1 MNVAE
6 YLVNLLEKDNVEYIF
21 GHPGEQ
27 ILPFYNALSKSS
39 IKHILTRHEQG
50 AAHACDSY
58 ARSTG
63 KYGVCV
69 ATAGPGAMNL
79 VMGVAT
85 AFKDSVPMLVITGD
99 NDYNDYNDYNNFNN
113 YDDYND
119 DSNYDNFQ
127 SFPLNDIFENITVKT
142 FHPANAKEAVSNFKE
157 ALNILKYYP
166 KGPVYINLSK
176 DVALFD
182 ICDCDVD
189 NVDFDENIA
198 FNQSNID
205 NDINLAIEKIS
216 NAEKPLI
223 VAGNGIVWGQA
234 IELLNEFVSK
244 HRVPVTTTY
253 PARGV
258 LSEYDDLNLGMCGLR
273 ANAMSEYAYL
283 NSDCIIVLGARL
295 SERTIAKSPNFD
307 EFFDRIIHVNIDD
320 KCLKGGINL
329 CMDVKEFLNC
339 LLDSTINK
347 YEESV
352 INDKYDG
359 WIDEIYAH
367 DEDLIIDGI
376 EDIEAN
382 YNPLRA
388 PYAINKIMG
397 AFEGAYFLSD
407 AGTHTTWTTLLAKCD
422 RFAKLL
428 FSGGF
433 GPMGYGLPAAIGVAI
448 AHPDEKVV
456 VICGD
461 GDIQMVSQ
469 ELATIHEYD
478 LNIAIFVINNSQ
490 LGIIRQWQDTVYDFD
505 EHYQVDLINPDFVK
519 LAESYGIDS
528 FRASDKDSLL
538 LAIDGALKEG
548 PCLVDICVV
557 EENIPMPK

>member
-6 YLVNLLEKDNVEYIF
+6 YLVDLLEKDNVEYIF

-50 AAHACDSY
+50 ASHACDTY

-99 NDYNDYNDYNNFNN
+99 NNYNDYNGDYNNE
-113 YDDYND
+113 Y
-119 DSNYDNFQ
+119 SNYDNFQ
-127 SFPLNDIFENITVKT
+127 SFPLNNIFENITVKT
-142 FHPANAKEAVSNFKE
+142 FHPSNAKEAVSNFKE

-176 DVALFD
+176 DVSLFEIDEIDD
-182 ICDCDVD
+182 IDVGY
-189 NVDFDENIA
+189 VGFDENIV
-198 FNQSNID
+198 FNCDNID
-205 NDINLAIEKIS
+205 TDINLAIEKIS

-234 IELLNEFVSK
+234 IELFNEFVSK
-244 HRVPVTTTY
+244 NRVPVTTTY

-258 LSEYDDLNLGMCGLR
+258 ISEYDDLNLGMCGLR
-273 ANAMSEYAYL
+273 ANAVSEYAYL

-295 SERTIAKSPNFD
+295 SERTIAKSPND

-339 LLDSTINK
+339 LLCSTINC
-347 YEESV
+347 
-352 INDKYDG
+352 NKYDD

-376 EDIEAN
+376 DDIEEN
-382 YNPLRA
+382 YNPLK
-388 PYAINKIMG
+388 PQYAINKIMD

-422 RFAKLL
+422 KFAKLL

-433 GPMGYGLPAAIGVAI
+433 GPMGYGLPGAIGVAI

-478 LNIAIFVINNSQ
+478 LNISIFVINNSQ
-490 LGIIRQWQDTVYDFD
+490 LGIIRQWQDTVYGFD
-505 EHYQVDLINPDFVK
+505 NNYQVDLINPDFVK

-528 FRASDKDSLL
+528 FKANDKDSLL
-538 LAIDGALKEG
+538 LAIDEALKEG
-548 PCLVDICVV
+548 PCLVDVCVV

>member
-99 NDYNDYNDYNNFNN
+99 NDYNDYNNFNNFNN

-273 ANAMSEYAYL
+273 ASAMSEYAYL

-295 SERTIAKSPNFD
+295 SERTIAKSPND

-347 YEESV
+347 YEESA
-352 INDKYDG
+352 INDKYDE

-367 DEDLIIDGI
+367 DNALIIDGI

-433 GPMGYGLPAAIGVAI
+433 GPMGYGLPAAIGVAV

-456 VICGD
+456 VVCGD

-469 ELATIHEYD
+469 ELATIHEYG

-519 LAESYGIDS
+519 LAESYGIGS

-538 LAIDGALKEG
+538 LAIDEALCDG
-548 PCLVDICVV
+548 PCLVDVCVV

>member
-6 YLVNLLEKDNVEYIF
+6 YLVDLLEKDGVECIF

-27 ILPFYNALSKSS
+27 ILPFYKALSKST

-50 AAHACDSY
+50 AVGACDGY

-63 KYGVCV
+63 RYGVCV

-85 AFKDSVPMLVITGD
+85 AFKDSIPMLVISGD
-99 NDYNDYNDYNNFNN
+99 NNYSDIPNDE
-113 YDDYND
+113 
-119 DSNYDNFQ
+119 FQ
-127 SFPLNDIFENITVKT
+127 SFPLNDIFKNITVKD
-142 FHPANAKEAVSNFKE
+142 FHPSNAKEAVSNFKE
-157 ALNILKYYP
+157 ALDILNNYP

-182 ICDCDVD
+182 I
-189 NVDFDENIA
+189 DEDIN
-198 FNQSNID
+198 FEENNYFKQLYVD
-205 NDINLAIEKIS
+205 NDIDLAIEKIL

-244 HRVPVTTTY
+244 YRVPITTTY
-253 PARGV
+253 PARGAV
-258 LSEYDDLNLGMCGLR
+258 SEYCDLNLGMCGLR
-273 ANAMSEYAYL
+273 ANALSEYAYL
-283 NSDCIIVLGARL
+283 NSDCIITLGAKL

-307 EFFDRIIHVNIDD
+307 EFSDKIIHVNIDEN
-320 KCLKGGINL
+320 CLKGKINL
-329 CMDVKEFLNC
+329 CMDVKEFLDI
-339 LLDSTINK
+339 LLKVYEDNDDNNQINQ
-347 YEESV
+347 
-352 INDKYDG
+352 NNQNQQ
-359 WIDEIYAH
+359 WIDEIYEH
-367 DEDLIIDGI
+367 NEDLIIDGI
-376 EDIEAN
+376 EDIEEN
-382 YNPLRA
+382 YNPLK
-388 PYAINKIMG
+388 PQYAINKIMN

-422 RFAKLL
+422 KFAKLL

-433 GPMGYGLPAAIGVAI
+433 GPMGYGLPGAIGVAI
-448 AHPDEKVV
+448 ARPNEKVV

-469 ELATIHEYD
+469 ELATIREYN

-490 LGIIRQWQDTVYDFD
+490 LGIIRQWQDTVYDFND
-505 EHYQVDLINPDFVK
+505 NYEVDLINPDFVK
-519 LAESYGIDS
+519 LAESYGINS
-528 FRASDKDSLL
+528 FRAEDKDSLL
-538 LAIDGALKEG
+538 LAIDEALKDG
-548 PCLVDICVV
+548 PCLVDVSVV

>member
-1 MNVAE
+1 MKN
-6 YLVNLLEKDNVEYIF
+6 EKHF
-21 GHPGEQ
+21 
-27 ILPFYNALSKSS
+27 
-39 IKHILTRHEQG
+39 
-50 AAHACDSY
+50 
-58 ARSTG
+58 
-63 KYGVCV
+63 
-69 ATAGPGAMNL
+69 
-79 VMGVAT
+79 
-85 AFKDSVPMLVITGD
+85 
-99 NDYNDYNDYNNFNN
+99 
-113 YDDYND
+113 
-119 DSNYDNFQ
+119 
-127 SFPLNDIFENITVKT
+127 TVKCV
-142 FHPANAKEAVSNFKE
+142 N
-157 ALNILKYYP
+157 
-166 KGPVYINLSK
+166 
-176 DVALFD
+176 
-182 ICDCDVD
+182 
-189 NVDFDENIA
+189 
-198 FNQSNID
+198 
-205 NDINLAIEKIS
+205 
-216 NAEKPLI
+216 
-223 VAGNGIVWGQA
+223 
-234 IELLNEFVSK
+234 
-244 HRVPVTTTY
+244 RVPVTTTY

-273 ANAMSEYAYL
+273 ASAMSEYAYL

-295 SERTIAKSPNFD
+295 SERTIAKSPND

-347 YEESV
+347 YEESA
-352 INDKYDG
+352 INDKYDE

-367 DEDLIIDGI
+367 DNALIIDGI

-433 GPMGYGLPAAIGVAI
+433 GPMGYGLPAAIGVAV

-456 VICGD
+456 VVCGD

-519 LAESYGIDS
+519 LAESYGIGS

-538 LAIDGALKEG
+538 LAIDEAGNIVIGDEMLTPDSSRFWPADSYEPGHGQPSFDKQFARDWLKAN
-548 PCLVDICVV
+548 PHDDWTLPQDIVDKTIDKYLQAY
-557 EENIPMPK
+557 ELLTGKPLN